1 LQAQK
6 ITLFII
12 TFIGEQKNAECQSTR
27 DCIQDIGVIFHGI
40 WHGGLQYCHPHG
52 LQSYRG
58 TGLFVHHL
66 SGIPQSTEGGDG
78 DEWDECDHFY
88 RLQFGRES
96 GWAAFMARYCAPGKD
111 NSYFCRI
118 MRQAGAIL
126 VMCSMMSLIVP
137 ILSQIILD
145 KNGHKKLP
153 NGLLNRSPFLN
164 TSMVN
169 TCIKKWA
176 V

>member
-1 LQAQK
+1 
-6 ITLFII
+6 
-12 TFIGEQKNAECQSTR
+12 
-27 DCIQDIGVIFHGI
+27 
-40 WHGGLQYCHPHG
+40 
-52 LQSYRG
+52 
-58 TGLFVHHL
+58 
-66 SGIPQSTEGGDG
+66 
-78 DEWDECDHFY
+78 
-88 RLQFGRES
+88 
-96 GWAAFMARYCAPGKD
+96 MARYCASGKD